1 MEQGKK
7 SKQGKYRECV
17 SARFHHPYF
26 AGKENFIHT
35 LKSFKTKQILKNV
48 IKIFLFQR
56 KIRQFSY

>member
-26 AGKENFIHT
+26 AGKET
-35 LKSFKTKQILKNV
+35 ET
-48 IKIFLFQR
+48 QR
-56 KIRQFSY
+56 V

>member
-26 AGKENFIHT
+26 AGKET
-35 LKSFKTKQILKNV
+35 ET
-48 IKIFLFQR
+48 QR
-56 KIRQFSY
+56 VCEYVQGHIPH